1 MHAASNRNKYLD
13 FCVIKAFYKDL
24 ESSKRKIQ
32 ITIFLENYQ
41 LPLKLMNNGKLNAR
55 EDENVTI
62 SKENLLV
69 THVSAKESEIQFSV
83 TKSPQFGKITDDTG
97 KIISQFTQADII
109 HSAVFYK
116 NTQPAMVDVL
126 TLNATNHFST
136 ISNIVLSVRIE
147 LRKVLIDHIY
157 KFHKF
162 AKVS

>member
-1 MHAASNRNKYLD
+1 MHSASNRNKYLD

-41 LPLKLMNNGKLNAR
+41 LPLKLVKSAKLNAR
-55 EDENVTI
+55 QDENSTI
-62 SKENLLV
+62 SKDNLLV

-83 TKSPQFGKITDDTG
+83 IKPPQFGKITNENG
-97 KIISQFTQADII
+97 EVISTFTQADII
-109 HSAVFYK
+109 HSAVFYQ

-147 LRKVLIDHIY
+147 LRSVL
-157 KFHKF
+157 
-162 AKVS
+162 

>member
-1 MHAASNRNKYLD
+1 
-13 FCVIKAFYKDL
+13 
-24 ESSKRKIQ
+24 
-32 ITIFLENYQ
+32 
-41 LPLKLMNNGKLNAR
+41 MNNGKLNAR

-83 TKSPQFGKITDDTG
+83 TKSPQFGKITDETG

-147 LRKVLIDHIY
+147 LRKVLFMTFINFINLL
-157 KFHKF
+157 KFQKF
-162 AKVS
+162 